1 MTQHWPVEVR
11 LAADRKALRLVYE
24 DGRAANLPAELLRC
38 ESPSAEVQGHGPSE
52 RKLVP
57 GKRDVAITS
66 IEPIGNYAVRLV
78 FDDGHSTGIY
88 GWTLLAE
95 LGEDSEARLTR
106 YRDELRAAKMSH
118 EP

>member
-1 MTQHWPVEVR
+1 M
-11 LAADRKALRLVYE
+11 
-24 DGRAANLPAELLRC
+24 
-38 ESPSAEVQGHGPSE
+38 
-52 RKLVP
+52 P
-57 GKRDVAITS
+57 GKRDVAIAS

-95 LGEDSEARLTR
+95 LGEDSEGRLQR
-106 YRDELRAAKMSH
+106 YRGELKAAGLTH